1 MSTTHFERNDHLD
14 DLTSEEL
21 EEQAFGPDPSGRRTR
36 KTRRQRKKASTA
48 VVATPPAPPVPATS
62 ALTPT
67 TKFCYA
73 CGAEVDAR
81 AEVCR
86 YCGVRQPELPAFP
99 GDPTKS
105 KGGAT
110 LLALF
115 LGGVG
120 AHRFYLGQPKVGL
133 AMLLFCW
140 TLIPS
145 MIGVVDALRYVF
157 MSDRRFTTLY
167 RPEPPTLVVPPR
179 PVRRLSPAADLPSP
193 AADETEPATPHPRL
207 RS

>member
-1 MSTTHFERNDHLD
+1 MSTTDFERNDDLD
-14 DLTSEEL
+14 DLSSEEL
-21 EEQAFGPDPSGRRTR
+21 EEQAFGPDPARRRTR
-36 KTRRQRKKASTA
+36 KKRTRRKKTSTA
-48 VVATPPAPPVPATS
+48 VATTSPPLLPQPAPAPV
-62 ALTPT
+62 

-86 YCGVRQPELPAFP
+86 YCGVRQPELPVLP
-99 GDPTKS
+99 GQPVKS
-105 KGGAT
+105 KGAAT

-133 AMLLFCW
+133 VMLLFCW
-140 TLIPS
+140 TMIPALA
-145 MIGVVDALRYVF
+145 GVVDALRYVF
-157 MSDRRFTTLY
+157 MSDRRFASLY
-167 RPEPPTLVVPPR
+167 RPQPLTLVPPPR
-179 PVRRLSPAADLPSP
+179 PVRRLPPGTDLPSP
-193 AADETEPATPHPRL
+193 VADETEPATPRPRL